1 MSSFLD
7 ELNPPQREAA
17 ETLNG
22 PLLVLAGAG
31 SGKTR
36 VLTYRIANLIL
47 AGEASPH
54 EILAVTFTNKAAK
67 EMLHRITSLLQRM
80 SVPIYN
86 DLWVSTFHSTCARI
100 LRDEIFRLDYQP
112 FFVIYDDGDQLS
124 VLKRIVEEMN
134 LNDKIYP
141 PKMFKAL
148 ISQAKML
155 GLKPHEVSKKSFLV
169 MDSTAIEVYQ
179 HYENELHRSNALDFD
194 DLLLKTYELFQKFP
208 DVLASYQKRFKYIL
222 VDEYQDTN
230 HIQYLLI
237 KALASEHRNLCVVG
251 DEDQSIYSWRGADI
265 SNILNF
271 EKDFQETKTIKL
283 EENYR
288 STANIVEAASHVIR
302 KNTQRK
308 NKVLFTNNES
318 GSKIMIQSEGN
329 EYDEGRFVVRKIEE
343 LSLQKK
349 YSYNECAIFYRTNAQ
364 SRVIEEQ
371 LRAYSIPYRLIGA
384 VRFYDR
390 AEIKDVICYLRLI
403 LNSADDVAFARI
415 INVPVRG
422 IGKTTVDQIFSL
434 ATEKKIS
441 AYSAARDVVLSRLV
455 HSGACN
461 KINQFLNLME
471 SLIAESKTSSVS
483 DLYLS
488 LLDKTGYALK
498 LKEENTPESLSRL
511 DNLEELQN
519 AIQQFEKER
528 GDEANL
534 FTFLEQL
541 ALVTD
546 ADRAKEDQEAVT
558 MMTLHLSKGLE
569 YKNVFIVGLEDGLFP
584 SSRSIDENDPTAVEE
599 ERRLCY
605 VGMTRAREN
614 LFLSHARQRR
624 VWGQEEHRPP
634 SRFLSEIPSQYV
646 NTIGG
651 IQRPEFLD
659 KYVTQFGIAS
669 DDEMSRFSEKAL
681 KSSPGGRGRSGSG
694 RPQFIRRRQETNQQ
708 KQPNYEDFGDDV
720 FESSDA
726 TDSSAGGLKK
736 GDRVRH
742 PIFGVGNIF
751 QVEGDGDHQKVSVLF
766 QDKSLKKFMTKHARL
781 ERV

>member
-1 MSSFLD
+1 MSTLLD
-7 ELNPPQREAA
+7 ELNPPQRQAA

-47 AGEASPH
+47 EGEASPN

-67 EMLHRITSLLQRM
+67 EMLHRTMGLLKRM
-80 SVPIYN
+80 SVPVYN

-100 LRDEIFRLDYQP
+100 LRDEIFRLGYQP
-112 FFVIYDDGDQLS
+112 FFVIYDDSDQLT

-141 PKMFKAL
+141 PKMFKAQ
-148 ISQAKML
+148 ISNAKML
-155 GLKPHEVSKKSFLV
+155 GIKPNEVAKKSFMA
-169 MDSTAIEVYQ
+169 MDQTSIEVYQ
-179 HYENELHRSNALDFD
+179 HYENELQRANALDFD
-194 DLLLKTYELFQKFP
+194 DLLLKTYELYQKFP
-208 DVLASYQKRFKYIL
+208 DVLAEYQQRFRYIL

-237 KALASEHRNLCVVG
+237 KLLASGHRNLCVVG

-271 EKDFQETKTIKL
+271 EKDFPEAVIVKL

-308 NKVLFTNNES
+308 DKVLFTNNEA
-318 GSKIMIQSEGN
+318 GSQILLQSEGN
-329 EYDEGRFVVRKIEE
+329 EYDEARFVARKVEE
-343 LSLQKK
+343 IFLRRT
-349 YSYNECAIFYRTNAQ
+349 YSYNDFAIFYRTNAQ
-364 SRVIEEQ
+364 SRVMEEQ
-371 LRAYSIPYRLIGA
+371 LRSYSIPYRLVGA

-390 AEIKDVICYLRLI
+390 AEIKDIICYMRLI
-403 LNSADDVAFARI
+403 LNPSDDVAFARI
-415 INVPVRG
+415 INVPTRG
-422 IGKTTVDQIFSL
+422 IGKTTVDLILTMSSQ
-434 ATEKKIS
+434 KKIT
-441 AYSAARDVVLSRLV
+441 AVDAARETALQRLV
-455 HSGACN
+455 HAGACN
-461 KINQFLNLME
+461 KINQFL
-471 SLIAESKTSSVS
+471 SLYEELREEAKTAKVS
-483 DLYLS
+483 DLYLT
-488 LLDKTGYALK
+488 LLDKTGYANR
-498 LKEENTPESLSRL
+498 LKEENTPEAQNRIG
-511 DNLEELQN
+511 NLEELQN

-528 GDEANL
+528 GEEANL
-534 FTFLEQL
+534 TSFLEQL

-546 ADRAKEDQEAVT
+546 QDRLKEDQEAVT

-569 YKNVFIVGLEDGLFP
+569 YKNVFVVGMEEGLFP
-584 SSRSIDENDPTAVEE
+584 SSRSTDANDPTAVEE

-614 LFLSHARQRR
+614 LFLSYARVRR
-624 VWGQEEHRPP
+624 VWGQEEHHQP
-634 SRFLSEIPSQYV
+634 SRFLKEIPPQYV
-646 NTIGG
+646 TTSLDLN
-651 IQRPEFLD
+651 RPKFLD
-659 KYVTQFGIAS
+659 KYVSQFGIAS
-669 DDEMSRFSEKAL
+669 DDDMAAHSRQESAYK
-681 KSSPGGRGRSGSG
+681 KSPA
-694 RPQFIRRRQETNQQ
+694 QKFVRRRAAPEAQEA
-708 KQPNYEDFGDDV
+708 PSYEDFGDDA
-720 FESSDA
+720 FDSSGSSDGA
-726 TDSSAGGLKK
+726 LKK

-742 PIFGVGNIF
+742 PIFGVGSIF
-751 QVEGDGDHQKVSVLF
+751 QVEGDGDQQKVSVLF

>member
-1 MSSFLD
+1 MALLD
-7 ELNPPQREAA
+7 ELNPPQRQAA

-47 AGEASPH
+47 EGEATPN
-54 EILAVTFTNKAAK
+54 EVLAVTFTNKAAK
-67 EMLHRITSLLQRM
+67 EMLHRIMGLLERM
-80 SVPIYN
+80 SVPVYN

-100 LRDEIFRLDYQP
+100 LRDEIYRLGYQP
-112 FFVIYDDGDQLS
+112 FFVIYDDSDQLS

-141 PKMFKAL
+141 PKMFKAQ
-148 ISQAKML
+148 ISNCKML
-155 GLKPHEVSKKSFLV
+155 GIKPNEVSKKSFMV
-169 MDSTAIEVYQ
+169 MDNTAIEVYQ
-179 HYENELHRSNALDFD
+179 HYENELQRANALDFD

-208 DVLASYQKRFKYIL
+208 EVLKAYQQRFRYIL

-237 KALASEHRNLCVVG
+237 KQLASEHRNLCVVG

-271 EKDFQETKTIKL
+271 EKDFPEAKVVKL

-288 STANIVEAASHVIR
+288 STKNIVEAASHVIR

-308 NKVLFTNNES
+308 DKVLFTNNEP
-318 GSKIMIQSEGN
+318 GSQILVQSEGN
-329 EYDEGRFVVRKIEE
+329 EYDEGRFVARKIEE
-343 LSLQKK
+343 IYLRRL
-349 YSYNECAIFYRTNAQ
+349 YTYNDFAIFYRTNAQ
-364 SRVIEEQ
+364 SRVLEEQ
-371 LRAYSIPYRLIGA
+371 LRSYSIPYRLVGA

-390 AEIKDVICYLRLI
+390 AEIKDIICYFRLI
-403 LNSADDVAFARI
+403 LNPSDDVAFQRI
-415 INVPVRG
+415 INVPARG
-422 IGKTTVDQIFSL
+422 IGKTTVELILNL
-434 ATEKKIS
+434 AGQKKIT
-441 AYSAARDVVLSRLV
+441 AVEAAREAALHRMV

-461 KINQFLNLME
+461 KINQFLNLFE
-471 SLIAESKTSSVS
+471 SLREEAPKVKVS

-488 LLDKTGYALK
+488 ILEKTGYAQRLK
-498 LKEENTPESLSRL
+498 DENTTEAQGRI

-534 FTFLEQL
+534 TTFLEQL

-546 ADRAKEDQEAVT
+546 QDRMAEDQEAVT

-569 YKNVFIVGLEDGLFP
+569 YKNVFVVGMEDGLFP
-584 SSRSIDENDPTAVEE
+584 SSRSVDENDPTAVEE

-614 LFLSHARQRR
+614 LFLSYARQRR
-624 VWGQEEHRPP
+624 VWGQEEYRPP
-634 SRFLSEIPSQYV
+634 SRFLQEIPPQYITSSLDL
-646 NTIGG
+646 N
-651 IQRPEFLD
+651 RPKFLD
-659 KYVTQFGIAS
+659 KYVNQFGMAT
-669 DDEMSRFSEKAL
+669 DDEMAKHAARENSYK
-681 KSSPGGRGRSGSG
+681 KSSGTR
-694 RPQFIRRRQETNQQ
+694 FVRRRPTAETQQ
-708 KQPNYEDFGDDV
+708 LPNYEDFGDDA
-720 FESSDA
+720 FESSGN
-726 TDSSAGGLKK
+726 SSSQELKK

-742 PIFGVGNIF
+742 PIFGVGAIF
-751 QVEGDGDHQKVSVLF
+751 QVEGDGDQQKVSVLF